1 MKNLKVISALCAT
14 AILCLSFAACS
25 KNDSNNGESESFNFG
40 HADIVTAATTAESTA
55 AKTTT
60 QKAEK
65 TTKPTTTA
73 KPTTTKP
80 TTTKGPTTTK
90 KQPTTAAVTTT
101 APTTTAATTQ
111 AATAAPTTAQPTTI
125 NVTTT
130 VIADSS
136 DKDFESDT
144 LRLINEERK
153 RQGLDT
159 LSYSSELA
167 KAAETRAKE
176 QSDMGQLSHDR
187 PDGSNWDTVSDKAMA
202 ENLAAGQASPQS
214 TVTAWLNSS
223 GHRKNM
229 LNPDYKT
236 AGVGCYYNSKTNV
249 YYWVLL
255 LGY

>member
-25 KNDSNNGESESFNFG
+25 KSGNNDGESESFGFG

-73 KPTTTKP
+73 KPTTTKKP
-80 TTTKGPTTTK
+80 ATTK

-111 AATAAPTTAQPTTI
+111 ATTAAPTTTQPATTQ
-125 NVTTT
+125 VTTT
-130 VIADSS
+130 VVADSS
-136 DKDFESDT
+136 DKDFEGDT

-153 RQGLDT
+153 RQGLET
-159 LSYSSELA
+159 LAYSSELA

-176 QSDMGQLSHDR
+176 QSDMGQLSHER